1 MGILPHKNHLL
12 LKLAIRVGLGADL
25 EVKVDELLEL
35 FVPRAHHVHDDGHQE
50 RVEWVTV
57 EHGEDDFAHG
67 LDLDLVR
74 ALLDPLA
81 EGLWPDLLVSIALVD
96 DGVASVGRAH
106 GCCEGVGG

>member
-12 LKLAIRVGLGADL
+12 LELAIGVGLGADL

-35 FVPRAHHVHDDGHQE
+35 LVSGAHHVHDDGHQE
-50 RVEWVTV
+50 RVEGVAV
-57 EHGEDDFAHG
+57 EHGEDDLAHG

-81 EGLWPDLLVSIALVD
+81 EGLWPDLLVNIALVD

-106 GCCEGVGG
+106 GCCKGGG